1 MQVTVK
7 IRTTDGDTAEFVN
20 EFTNLEGM
28 GIWLLSMHKL
38 AMMDSE
44 MDIVPSWER
53 EESIINN

>member
-1 MQVTVK
+1 MQETVK
-7 IRTTDGDTAEFVN
+7 IRTPDGDTAEFVH
-20 EFTNLEGM
+20 EVTNLEGM